1 MKNTLSNTLKVLS
14 KERQDESTKLNESRM
29 VSENIAEEKERKL
42 SCLKVNNKEMKT
54 SKEIVDKQIL
64 QQSDKSTGLY
74 VNLK

>member
-1 MKNTLSNTLKVLS
+1 
-14 KERQDESTKLNESRM
+14 M